1 MFYLDRTLQG
11 SFGWSLVAVEKG
23 VKLDVSTMQFFGGMD

>member
-1 MFYLDRTLQG
+1 MFYLDRTIKG